1 MIQVDG
7 FVIYTVGKS
16 HRTFNGMYEKS
27 EGKKEIGGVLVIRK
41 RRGGTR
47 WKKE

>member
-7 FVIYTVGKS
+7 LVIYTVGKS

-27 EGKKEIGGVLVIRK
+27 EGKERNWWGSGYKEEK
-41 RRGGTR
+41 RRN
-47 WKKE
+47 